1 MLLAMVSLPRTLTL
15 AAITLGAGSAMAQ
28 VSKGGTPPEFAFEK
42 VWNDGPQTFAD
53 FAGKVVILDFA
64 QTW

>member
-1 MLLAMVSLPRTLTL
+1 MFHRPMLTACAAAALVAAALP
-15 AAITLGAGSAMAQ
+15 AQ
-28 VSKGGTPPEFAFEK
+28 VSKGAMPPEFAFEK
-42 VWNDGPQTFAD
+42 VWNDGPQNFAD

>member
-1 MLLAMVSLPRTLTL
+1 MFHRPMSTACAAALLGFALP
-15 AAITLGAGSAMAQ
+15 AQ
-28 VSKGGTPPEFAFEK
+28 VQKGAAPPEFAFEK

-53 FAGKVVILDFA
+53 LAGKVVILDFA